1 MELDCLGPYQLVR
14 KLGRGGMGV
23 VYEGVDV
30 ETGQRAALK
39 VLSAPLSE
47 DQDFRI
53 RFETEIETL
62 RRLKHP
68 NIVRLFGFGQQE
80 GLLFYAME
88 LVDGPSLE
96 AELRRGRR
104 FGWQEAAQIG
114 LQICRGLRH
123 AHDRGIIHRDLKPGN
138 LLLAADGTVKLADFG
153 IAQLFGRT
161 RVTAVGSVVG
171 TLDYMAPEQA
181 QGSLVDARA
190 DLYSLGAVLYT
201 LLSGRPP
208 LHAKTLS
215 EMLEKLYRTR
225 PEPIRRLA
233 PEVPEAFE
241 QLLEQLLEKEPQR
254 RMATAQA
261 TARRLETLLQEAA
274 GGDACSSP
282 PRAETDAA
290 SESAPAGT
298 EEPLLSAGSA
308 IGDVLGRPA
317 RPEGSSAQEPS
328 SAGPGEPER
337 TEKTS
342 SPEETGGPRE
352 MGRPE
357 EIGTEAKGAGFKKM
371 DSSDEIGSPAKMD
384 SLGEK
389 GGAEEPLAPN
399 GLHRTGGMKGLD
411 KPRGLA
417 EMEGSEKLSG
427 LRQPAELP
435 ETKPMTWP
443 PGLLPGLLPTAGLPA
458 SGPVAQGSAEA
469 KAAEEPS
476 QGIKPPSGDIFV
488 EGRPRAGLSPGQWP
502 SAAEGPSSPL
512 AVSAP
517 SSAGQVL
524 EPLPPTQEAT
534 PPPVGQP
541 VASRDQ
547 PEPAPSE
554 KEPPD
559 RPEQLTR
566 QATASGKRSH
576 FVPVSEEELDQMP
589 SEEPARPWISWQTW
603 VLVGCLLAVG
613 GTVWYLLQPPS
624 ADALYE
630 RIARS
635 AQEGTIEA
643 LRTAESAI
651 QEFLTRYPSD
661 PRAEQVRQYEREL
674 DLDRLERRFELQA
687 SGRLR
692 SRGVLSPCER
702 VYAEAV
708 AISRTNPELGIA
720 QLQALLALY
729 EDRPERSGPTGAC
742 LELARRRLQRLQ
754 QELQEQVAGAVQVL
768 EERLRRAEQLESSH
782 PEAARAIRQAIVQLY
797 GEKPWAGAV
806 VARAKAA
813 LARSTTPASPK
824 PPAPTPPP

>member
-261 TARRLETLLQEAA
+261 TARRLETLLQEATGK
-274 GGDACSSP
+274 GGYSTP
-282 PRAETDAA
+282 LGTETDDQA
-290 SESAPAGT
+290 ESVPAGT
-298 EEPLLSAGSA
+298 EEPVLSAGSA

-328 SAGPGEPER
+328 SAGPGEIDILAKIER
-337 TEKTS
+337 SVEMG
-342 SPEETGGPRE
+342 SPEEMGVRGGMHRS
-352 MGRPE
+352 G
-357 EIGTEAKGAGFKKM
+357 EIGGSVQM
-371 DSSDEIGSPAKMD
+371 DRP
-384 SLGEK
+384 GE
-389 GGAEEPLAPN
+389 
-399 GLHRTGGMKGLD
+399 M
-411 KPRGLA
+411 
-417 EMEGSEKLSG
+417 SG
-427 LRQPAELP
+427 PGQSNRPRQPAELP
-435 ETKPMTWP
+435 ETKPMTW
-443 PGLLPGLLPTAGLPA
+443 LPGLAPA
-458 SGPVAQGSAEA
+458 ASPAEREASSPPVAGGSARSIAVEGA
-469 KAAEEPS
+469 S
-476 QGIKPPSGDIFV
+476 QNARLPSGDISPFV

-635 AQEGTIEA
+635 AQEGTLEA